1 MRKLCLLFLL
11 IGTYCYAGEKRC
23 TVYSPD
29 GKIQLAIIQ
38 TDAGEL
44 TYQLSV
50 KRKQVI
56 EASALGFKTEDGVS
70 FPSQGWKMGKV
81 IRNKVNS
88 VWKPLWGKRAVVP
101 DKYNEMKL
109 SFVNEAESSDAL

>member
-11 IGTYCYAGEKRC
+11 IGTYCYAGEKY
-23 TVYSPD
+23 TVDSPD

-50 KRKQVI
+50 KHKQVI
-56 EASALGFKTEDGVS
+56 DASALGFKR
-70 FPSQGWKMGKV
+70 KMG
-81 IRNKVNS
+81 
-88 VWKPLWGKRAVVP
+88 
-101 DKYNEMKL
+101 
-109 SFVNEAESSDAL
+109 

>member
-1 MRKLCLLFLL
+1 MRRLCLLFLL
-11 IGTYCYAGEKRC
+11 IGTYCYAGERKY
-23 TVYSPD
+23 TVDSPD

-56 EASALGFKTEDGVS
+56 DASALGFQTEFTLLRVT
-70 FPSQGWKMGKV
+70 FPIFHPRKGKV
-81 IRNKVNS
+81 SPSS
-88 VWKPLWGKRAVVP
+88 VLNPNA
-101 DKYNEMKL
+101 
-109 SFVNEAESSDAL
+109 EASITCLRFTDN

>member
-11 IGTYCYAGEKRC
+11 IGTYCYAGEKKY
-23 TVYSPD
+23 TVDSPD

-50 KRKQVI
+50 KHKQVI
-56 EASALGFKTEDGVS
+56 DASALGFKTEDGLT
-70 FPSQGWKMGKV
+70 FPFRGWKWERLLVTK
-81 IRNKVNS
+81 
-88 VWKPLWGKRAVVP
+88 
-101 DKYNEMKL
+101 
-109 SFVNEAESSDAL
+109 

>member
-1 MRKLCLLFLL
+1 MKKLWLLFLL
-11 IGTYCYAGEKRC
+11 IGTYCYAGEKKH
-23 TVYSPD
+23 TVDSPD

-70 FPSQGWKMGKV
+70 FPSQGWKMRKV

-88 VWKPLWGKRAVVP
+88 VWKPLGKACR
-101 DKYNEMKL
+101 
-109 SFVNEAESSDAL
+109 STR

>member
-11 IGTYCYAGEKRC
+11 IVTYCYAGEKRC
-23 TVYSPD
+23 TVDSPD

-70 FPSQGWKMGKV
+70 FPSQGW
-81 IRNKVNS
+81 
-88 VWKPLWGKRAVVP
+88 
-101 DKYNEMKL
+101 
-109 SFVNEAESSDAL
+109 